1 MGMMDDVSSYYSNN
15 VHVRDID
22 ELAGST
28 MKKVHRCFLARSLRQ
43 TPVKRR
49 KADVLENW
57 SSLTPRRWP
66 WGFWFEVGW
75 EVKQKRIRKR
85 DFAKVRLV
93 IRDKAK
99 INRGPYNETARGS
112 RCG

>member
-1 MGMMDDVSSYYSNN
+1 M
-15 VHVRDID
+15 
-22 ELAGST
+22 
-28 MKKVHRCFLARSLRQ
+28 
-43 TPVKRR
+43 KRR

-57 SSLTPRRWP
+57 FSLTPRRWP

-93 IRDKAK
+93 IRRLERSEKWK
-99 INRGPYNETARGS
+99 S
-112 RCG
+112 RTL